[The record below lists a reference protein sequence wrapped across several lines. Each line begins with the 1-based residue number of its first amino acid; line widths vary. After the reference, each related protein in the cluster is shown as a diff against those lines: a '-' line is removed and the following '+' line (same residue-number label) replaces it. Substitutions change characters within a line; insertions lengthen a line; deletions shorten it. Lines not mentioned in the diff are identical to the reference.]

1 MKRILI
7 TFLVAGMAALVAL
20 AFWIMDARAPDSE
33 RGSQHSV
40 IPDSLPSADQL
51 EDESGIKP
59 DSVPLRRS
67 SPAAG
72 GEETES
78 LSTLTTLVRE
88 EPTELLPVYENVE
101 DGLQGLVVA
110 MVNGTT
116 IKLEDLTPHFR
127 ETEDVHNQ
135 MSPVM
140 YKDRLRRAIE
150 RELVFQTAESMN
162 VQLSEKQVLE
172 LTHRR
177 RNRMNDEGVVDSIG
191 DPEAKL
197 QYELKQDLAYMLEK
211 MILQQQ
217 GVALPYVSKEQVEE
231 YYSEH
236 RDEFAAI
243 DEEDTEKLD
252 AAWHEIDLK
261 IRRKFSTDL
270 RTEYQ
275 RERDLFFSAL
285 KDQADIVVQIND

>member
-1 MKRILI
+1 
-7 TFLVAGMAALVAL
+7 
-20 AFWIMDARAPDSE
+20 
-33 RGSQHSV
+33 
-40 IPDSLPSADQL
+40 
-51 EDESGIKP
+51 
-59 DSVPLRRS
+59 
-67 SPAAG
+67 
-72 GEETES
+72 